1 MVRNGMN
8 GYKIDVPE
16 GIDVEVK
23 ECDIC
28 HY

>member
-1 MVRNGMN
+1 MVINGIN

-16 GIDVEVK
+16 GNDVEVK